1 MLQRLFTK
9 YWLAFNIGFTV
20 VLTWLILPQ
29 SIRSSSFSF
38 LLLMSFLIVEMTLL
52 LPSVYRGETLQTAR
66 VRALSNLTHD
76 GFAYTALFVLLY
88 LGVQWLN
95 GGLESVYDIRA
106 GVWGYQAPDA
116 GWLPGSVKSGDAFRA
131 FNVAAAL
138 LIIGCALR
146 NAVGKRAKRAL
157 LQWLSVCSGVF
168 ALFAVAKGLLGGEPY
183 SAYMHTPL
191 TCGWGTFFGFWM
203 IVAIGA
209 FAESLSAQSGR
220 PYLVYVFGIAFNLIG
235 VLFYASLPAMLF
247 YSALSI
253 ILMVYAGISIAFHA
267 PKHFNVKMFFLTVLV
282 YLSILGGG
290 YFALPEGAVAS
301 KINNVSEITEHFEQI
316 AATRSVRMDAAMQ
329 IWQDHIWYGSGV
341 NGFEHYLGSV
351 LDDQAWSKVRADKG
365 FVYNDMVQILCEFGI
380 LGSAA
385 LAAVIVTLLVP
396 LFYRAHIAWVKDT
409 RDANAGRKYIL
420 RISPFVV
427 TGVIATLVCLAE
439 SLAASPFRMPAM
451 VFSFFVVLLTM
462 PAFLPAR

>member
-1 MLQRLFTK
+1 
-9 YWLAFNIGFTV
+9 
-20 VLTWLILPQ
+20 
-29 SIRSSSFSF
+29 
-38 LLLMSFLIVEMTLL
+38 MSFLIVEMTLL

-66 VRALSNLTHD
+66 VRVLSNLKRD
-76 GFAYTALFVLLY
+76 GFTYAALFMLLY
-88 LGVQWLN
+88 LGAQWLN

-116 GWLPGSVKSGDAFRA
+116 AWLPSSIKSDDAFRA
-131 FNVAAAL
+131 FNVATAL

-168 ALFAVAKGLLGGEPY
+168 ALFAVATGLFGSEPY
-183 SAYMHTPL
+183 STYMYMPL

-209 FAESLSAQSGR
+209 FAESLSSQSGR
-220 PYLVYVFGIAFNLIG
+220 PYLVYILGIACNLIG
-235 VLFYASLPAMLF
+235 VLFYASLPTTLF
-247 YSALSI
+247 YIGLSI
-253 ILMVYAGISIAFHA
+253 ILMIYAGISIAFHT
-267 PKHFNVKMFFLTVLV
+267 PKHFNVKMFFLTVFV
-282 YLSILGGG
+282 YLSILGTGF
-290 YFALPEGAVAS
+290 FALPEGAVAT
-301 KINNVSEITEHFEQI
+301 KINGASEMTEHFEQH
-316 AATRSVRMDAAMQ
+316 AATRSARMDAAMQ

-351 LDDQAWSKVRADKG
+351 LDNQAWSKIRADKG
-365 FVYNDMVQILCEFGI
+365 FVYNDMVQILCEFGV

-385 LAAVIVTLLVP
+385 LAAVIVVLLVP

-409 RDANAGRKYIL
+409 RDANAGRKYML
-420 RISPFVV
+420 RISPVVV
-427 TGVIATLVCLAE
+427 TGTIAILVCLAE
-439 SLAASPFRMPAM
+439 SFAASPFRMPAM

-462 PAFLPAR
+462 PTFLPAR